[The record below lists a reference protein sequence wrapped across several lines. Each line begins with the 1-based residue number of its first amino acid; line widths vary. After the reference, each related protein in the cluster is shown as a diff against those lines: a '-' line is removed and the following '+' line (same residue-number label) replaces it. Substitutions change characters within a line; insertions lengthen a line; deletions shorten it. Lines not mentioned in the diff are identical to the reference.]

1 MRAHVTTALEV
12 IGFGLISA
20 AAYTINLGICLAVA
34 GLSCIA
40 VGYLAGRK

>member
-1 MRAHVTTALEV
+1 MRAYVTTALEV
-12 IGFGLISA
+12 AGFGLITA
-20 AAYTINLGICLAVA
+20 AAYTVNIGLCLLAG